1 MSSNL
6 DVLQMTEENILK
18 FLDGTNLDFQME
30 QYIYH
35 LQKEK
40 GQCLHHKSEE
50 DLGEAAARISS

>member
-40 GQCLHHKSEE
+40 GQL
-50 DLGEAAARISS
+50 I